1 MIRLPVRELE
11 LLRDRVVALLQFERA
26 HADLTDETWIARR
39 LELRLKLQ
47 AINDQIDQERQA
59 HLVGLYL
66 DLDQRHAAIDAAVR
80 SRRQAEWEQRQET
93 KRQEANRRKPTATGG
108 TGWRLWADVPL
119 EERVDEKFMMRC
131 WGAQDP
137 RWLQHRLDLA
147 KRAVCAAAVRWKDAS
162 RFDRWS
168 QCVLPTAPGAR
179 FCRVHGG
186 PAMPPKD
193 YPPQKKVEP
202 VMPQRMW
209 MHPTEPAEVIPP
221 VPITEC
227 QPARDLAP
235 HLSYTEIESRAR
247 SLVSHHYASMGRK
260 RSRRYE
266 GFR

>member
-47 AINDQIDQERQA
+47 AINDQLDQERPDHWARLDDGEFLQRHEARRQKRVQA
-59 HLVGLYL
+59 HQ
-66 DLDQRHAAIDAAVR
+66 QRKAEKQAA
-80 SRRQAEWEQRQET
+80 
-93 KRQEANRRKPTATGG
+93 ATC
-108 TGWRLWADVPL
+108 TGPRLWTDVPQL
-119 EERVDEKFMMRC
+119 ERVDEAFLMTR
-131 WGAQDP
+131 WGANDL
-137 RWLQHRLDLA
+137 RWVQRRLRLA
-147 KRAVCAAAVRWKDAS
+147 MTATCAAAVKWKDAS
-162 RFDRWS
+162 RWDRWS
-168 QCVLPTAPGAR
+168 QCTQPTAPGAT

-186 PAMPPKD
+186 PLMPSKD
-193 YPPQKKVEP
+193 VPPVISRVKPV
-202 VMPQRMW
+202 VMPRRMW
-209 MHPTEPAEVIPP
+209 LHPTEPAEVIPP
-221 VPITEC
+221 VPITEG
-227 QPARDLAP
+227 QPPRDLAP